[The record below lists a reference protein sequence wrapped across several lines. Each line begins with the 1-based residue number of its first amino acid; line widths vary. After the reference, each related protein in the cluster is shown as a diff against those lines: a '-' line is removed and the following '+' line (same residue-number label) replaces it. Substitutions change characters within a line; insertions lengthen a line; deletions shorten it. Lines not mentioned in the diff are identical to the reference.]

1 MENLAAHIV
10 MVQEHK
16 LLDDEAI
23 AEAQQWCLKHN
34 WVGLFGKAAKGPKGK
49 PAGGTAVLVK
59 QGFDLGLLSPAMVAH
74 DRLTAARVEV
84 PGWGIVLC
92 GSAYFQVGTGLG
104 ATNLELLAAMGGALD
119 QHRGIAIL
127 GGDFNMGP
135 SALRASGFPLRA
147 GLTLV
152 VPAQPTCITKSSR
165 SVIDFS

>member
-119 QHRGIAIL
+119 QHRGIAIF

-135 SALRASGFPLRA
+135 STLRASGFPLRA